1 QKTGKN
7 AAETI
12 AGIHTDTT
20 SDNYADKA
28 GYLSNNFDKDKVQ
41 KELDLQREVSQEFS
55 KNMQATSALINSKK
69 DQLKEELKQ
78 ENLSPEQRAQYEKE
92 LAQWNT
98 GGLILNA
105 IGAGLAA
112 PTNSIGG
119 ILAATASPA
128 ISHQIGQYFKV
139 LAHKNQITGGKDELT
154 AGQETAHILAH
165 AILGAAVAAAGG
177 NDALAGGL
185 AAAGAEATAP
195 ILSQWL
201 YGKNPADLTADE
213 KATVS
218 AIAGLTGAATGVTV
232 GGSMADVAQGDQAG
246 HIAVDNNTEFGD
258 KIREYIND
266 TKRYWHT
273 EKEAKDN
280 LDVIRNIA
288 VNLIGDGLDSV
299 VGLADYG
306 IDSLNALVYCTGV
319 TPDLCNQMQATLDPK
334 NKAALDSIKAVFDTR
349 TYIQFYELLDKA
361 AHGDLQAREAAGEL
375 LAAVLITKKV
385 NLNVGKVSKAG
396 NSVGK
401 GVTGAGKRTMGSLTG
416 QQTKLPPNAS
426 AENIRSLQRENESAK
441 ILSQNGYHVEQNPI
455 TSGIKNPDYKING
468 EIFDNYAPSS
478 SNIRN
483 IWREVDKK
491 VQKGQTNSVVINLAD
506 SKATVTDLQKQ
517 FKDWPI
523 KGLNKVIVI
532 DNSGKAVRIK

>member
-1 QKTGKN
+1 
-7 AAETI
+7 
-12 AGIHTDTT
+12 
-20 SDNYADKA
+20 
-28 GYLSNNFDKDKVQ
+28 LS
-41 KELDLQREVSQEFS
+41 
-55 KNMQATSALINSKK
+55 
-69 DQLKEELKQ
+69 
-78 ENLSPEQRAQYEKE
+78 YE
-92 LAQWNT
+92 
-98 GGLILNA
+98 
-105 IGAGLAA
+105 
-112 PTNSIGG
+112 
-119 ILAATASPA
+119 
-128 ISHQIGQYFKV
+128 IGQYFKV

-213 KATVS
+213 KATIS

-232 GGSMADVAQGDQAG
+232 GGSMADVAQGNQVG
-246 HIAVDNNTEFGD
+246 HIAVDNNTVLGD

-280 LDVIRNIA
+280 LDVIRNVA

-396 NSVGK
+396 KSAGK
-401 GVTGAGKRTMGSLTG
+401 GANIGKGISNTSTLNPNEIRFSQNTVSYSKTDRVTGSKYTYDDLVTSMKNTGWKGDPVDVVKMPDGKITSMDNTRITAAREAGIDVKATIHDFNEKLTPEIQKSRG
-416 QQTKLPPNAS
+416 WERYNTWGEAIQGRINKQSGGFGK
-426 AENIRSLQRENESAK
+426 
-441 ILSQNGYHVEQNPI
+441 QNP
-455 TSGIKNPDYKING
+455 NG
-468 EIFDNYAPSS
+468 SIESP
-478 SNIRN
+478 
-483 IWREVDKK
+483 K
-491 VQKGQTNSVVINLAD
+491 
-506 SKATVTDLQKQ
+506 
-517 FKDWPI
+517 I
-523 KGLNKVIVI
+523 KGK
-532 DNSGKAVRIK
+532 K